1 MNACGG
7 DQQEGHDIHQFH
19 GSIQG
24 IHDCPLDLRF
34 EDRPACRVF
43 QIPGTD
49 GADLTIT
56 AGFAGLFVCHEKT
69 FRLMTEIRTLYFA
82 S

>member
-1 MNACGG
+1 MNDCGR
-7 DQQEGHDIHQFH
+7 DQQKGHDIRQFH
-19 GSIQG
+19 ESGQG
-24 IHDCPLDLRF
+24 IHDCPLDLRL

-69 FRLMTEIRTLYFA
+69 FRFDA
-82 S
+82 